1 MLVTP
6 ENNEAHPLKI
16 TSKQHK
22 TTTNIDD
29 INVLT
34 FANGSILSNWF
45 MNYTSN
51 QDLLSHLFGLN
62 HSVISRSRFIGPNM
76 HQPKLLHPLVILST
90 FVALSV
96 NSAKDLARCTE
107 MLRCTQHDNTF
118 PDRCARVDAYYRRF
132 IGPP

>member
-1 MLVTP
+1 MVRAP
-6 ENNEAHPLKI
+6 EE
-16 TSKQHK
+16 TSWREMYWRGLPPPG
-22 TTTNIDD
+22 DFLL
-29 INVLT
+29 LT

-96 NSAKDLARCTE
+96 NSAKGLARCTE